1 VEQDSTSYS
10 EGKSGSD
17 RAVRRPEHW
26 PARLAHI
33 TSVLVRFGFS
43 SILDRLERILP
54 DSITG
59 TPDPETA
66 KLEAPVRLRMALE
79 ELGPTAVKLGQMLS
93 SRSDLL
99 PHEYVAELRILQ
111 DRVGPCELSHVQQV
125 IIEELGA
132 DVDELFAEFQQEPV
146 ACGSLAQVHR
156 ARLHSG
162 ELVAVKVQR
171 PEAEDTCRTDLQILT
186 AAVEFAERHNAW
198 LRRKHASRQVEEFR
212 YYLLNELDFRVEAQN
227 TERFRHQM
235 EALDFV
241 KIPEV
246 HSRYST
252 TRVLTVE
259 WIDGLRADDEEA
271 FAAHGLDRKQAAANV
286 ARMMMHQLMLD
297 GYFHAD
303 PHGGNV
309 LFMADGTIAL
319 LDSGYATTIG
329 EGLRTAIVQMLWAW
343 FDGDATQ
350 VTDILMDIGVAE
362 QDVDTDLLEHSIDRL
377 MQMYGQL
384 HRSSDVG
391 IGHILQE
398 LLKLIMQH
406 DLVVPTAFA
415 SMAKAVVVS
424 EGLCLQ
430 LDPEFEYEGIA
441 EEMIRRM
448 FISQLHPHNLARQ
461 GMRLGRQLLRHVRL
475 LPRQVNQ
482 ALALTNSGRLL
493 IRVNHEN
500 LDRPLR
506 RVDGIVTRLS
516 AAILISAIILS
527 SALLASSSD
536 SDNPIASILTTAYL
550 VAGALLG
557 TWLLI
562 SILRTGRQ

>member
-1 VEQDSTSYS
+1 
-10 EGKSGSD
+10 
-17 RAVRRPEHW
+17 
-26 PARLAHI
+26 
-33 TSVLVRFGFS
+33 
-43 SILDRLERILP
+43 
-54 DSITG
+54 
-59 TPDPETA
+59 
-66 KLEAPVRLRMALE
+66 
-79 ELGPTAVKLGQMLS
+79 
-93 SRSDLL
+93 
-99 PHEYVAELRILQ
+99 
-111 DRVGPCELSHVQQV
+111 
-125 IIEELGA
+125 
-132 DVDELFAEFQQEPV
+132 
-146 ACGSLAQVHR
+146 
-156 ARLHSG
+156 
-162 ELVAVKVQR
+162 
-171 PEAEDTCRTDLQILT
+171 
-186 AAVEFAERHNAW
+186 
-198 LRRKHASRQVEEFR
+198 
-212 YYLLNELDFRVEAQN
+212 
-227 TERFRHQM
+227 
-235 EALDFV
+235 
-241 KIPEV
+241 
-246 HSRYST
+246 
-252 TRVLTVE
+252 
-259 WIDGLRADDEEA
+259 
-271 FAAHGLDRKQAAANV
+271 
-286 ARMMMHQLMLD
+286 MHQLMLD

-303 PHGGNV
+303 PHAGNV
-309 LFMADGTIAL
+309 LFMSDGTIAL

-329 EGLRTAIVQMLWAW
+329 DGLRRAIVQMLWAW
-343 FDGDATQ
+343 FDNDATQ
-350 VTDILMDIGVAE
+350 VTDVLTDIGVAE
-362 QDVDTDLLEHSIDRL
+362 HDLDTDLLEHNIDRL

-506 RVDGIVTRLS
+506 RIDGIVTRLS